1 MKPLRTFFLAP
12 TLVLALTSHAALA
25 AERGTITV
33 WKSPWC
39 GCCQAW
45 ADAVE
50 KAGFDIEMHDVEDLE
65 SVKKQAGVP
74 DAMQACHTAAIDG
87 YFLEG
92 HVPLEAVDKLL
103 SERPEIAG
111 IAVPGM
117 PQGSLGMGHDPDA
130 SYLAYAVG
138 RKADAEPTVFYRA
151 GR

>member
-1 MKPLRTFFLAP
+1 MPLPRTFMFAS
-12 TLVLALTSHAALA
+12 TLVLALTSHAAVA

-50 KAGFDIEMHDVEDLE
+50 KAGFEIRMHDVEDLDQ
-65 SVKKQAGVP
+65 VKKQAGVP
-74 DAMQACHTAAIDG
+74 DTMQACHTAAIDG
-87 YFLEG
+87 YFIEG

-103 SERPEIAG
+103 TEKPEIAG

-117 PQGSLGMGHDPDA
+117 PQGSLGMGDDPDA
-130 SYLAYAVG
+130 SYLAYAIAREAG
-138 RKADAEPTVFYRA
+138 IEPTVFYRA